1 MGHPLRDQTG
11 QAAVGTEVGYIQL
24 EDTGPGSAVGKSHSG
39 MVQGLVGEDNHPAE
53 TAADFGLGL
62 AAVIVNECQ

>member
-1 MGHPLRDQTG
+1 MGHPPRDQTG
-11 QAAVGTEVGYIQL
+11 QAVAEMEVGHIQL
-24 EDTGPGSAVGKSHSG
+24 EDTGPGSAVGKLHSG

-53 TAADFGLGL
+53 TAVDFELGL